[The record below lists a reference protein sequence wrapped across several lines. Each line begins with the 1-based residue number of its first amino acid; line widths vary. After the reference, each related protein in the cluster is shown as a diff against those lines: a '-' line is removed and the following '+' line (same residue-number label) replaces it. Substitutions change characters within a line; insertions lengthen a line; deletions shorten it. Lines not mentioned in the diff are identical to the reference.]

1 MICIW
6 CRNEFERLSTEH
18 GIPEALGCPEDLV
31 LRNVTCVNCNNALGT
46 VDQALLKQFEVATVV
61 YGVPRKGGRRPTI
74 DSWRAISSKHSATG
88 QHIFLNAGPQIVEA
102 EGKRLH
108 PAAKSNGIFDTW
120 IEPEAGRLG
129 FSQQFGND
137 PRFVRA
143 LYKIG
148 LNLIA
153 RHYGVA
159 EAADTRYEHIRA
171 FVWGRPDAP
180 ALRAAMETTQT
191 LGPLTGAST
200 PIAKDGRDFPLFSV
214 TILGLM
220 FLIDMSPQQPG
231 LRDLEAAATV
241 RNELLVFLPPKRP
254 SSNC

>member
-18 GIPEALGCPEDLV
+18 GIPESLGCPKDLV
-31 LRNVTCVNCNNALGT
+31 LRNVVCVNCNNALGT

-61 YGVPRKGGRRPTI
+61 YGVCRKGGRRPTI
-74 DSWRAISSKHSATG
+74 DGWRAISSKHLETG
-88 QHIFLNAGPQIVEA
+88 QHIFINAGPQIVEA

-120 IEPEAGRLG
+120 IDPEAGRLG
-129 FSQQFGND
+129 FSQEFGND

-148 LNLIA
+148 LNLVA
-153 RHYGVA
+153 RHYGVT
-159 EAADTRYEHIRA
+159 EAADTQYEHIRA

-180 ALRAAMETTQT
+180 KLRAVMDTTQT
-191 LGPLTGAST
+191 LGPVTGASN
-200 PIAKDGRDFPLFSV
+200 PIVKDGRDFPLFSV
-214 TILGLM
+214 AILGLM

-231 LRDLEAAATV
+231 LRDLEAAATL
-241 RNELLVFLPPKRP
+241 RNESLVFLPPRRP
-254 SSNC
+254 SSSC

>member
-6 CRNEFERLSTEH
+6 CLNEFERLSIEH
-18 GIPEALGCPEDLV
+18 GIPESLGCPEDFV
-31 LRNVTCVNCNNALGT
+31 LRNVTCVTCNNTLGT

-61 YGVPRKGGRRPTI
+61 YGVRRKGGRRPTI
-74 DSWRAISSKHSATG
+74 DNWPSISSKHLATG
-88 QHIFLNAGPQIVEA
+88 QHIFINAGPKIVEA
-102 EGKRLH
+102 EGKHLY
-108 PAAKSNGIFDTW
+108 PAAKSNGIFDAR

-153 RHYGVA
+153 RHYGVT
-159 EAADTRYEHIRA
+159 EAADARYEHIRA
-171 FVWGRPDAP
+171 FVRGRPDAP
-180 ALRAAMETTQT
+180 ELRAAMDTTQT
-191 LGPLTGAST
+191 IGPVTSASN
-200 PIAKDGRDFPLFSV
+200 PIKKAGRDFPLFSV

-220 FLIDMSPQQPG
+220 FLIDMSPQQLG

-241 RNELLVFLPPKRP
+241 RNELLVFLPPRRR